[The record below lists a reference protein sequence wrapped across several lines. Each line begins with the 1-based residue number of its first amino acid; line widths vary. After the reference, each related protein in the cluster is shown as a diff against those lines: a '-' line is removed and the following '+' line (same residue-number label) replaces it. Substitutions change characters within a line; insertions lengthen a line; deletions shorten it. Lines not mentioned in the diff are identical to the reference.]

1 MSAVSTLGFVDL
13 TSDCSVLLVMHFWL
27 SDGRF
32 QTEPVRMM
40 ERSIHSARYCFVE
53 NLHNSGIMPDIE
65 YVILDEWYQWILN
78 SQDVHVDL
86 FGKD

>member
-1 MSAVSTLGFVDL
+1 
-13 TSDCSVLLVMHFWL
+13 
-27 SDGRF
+27 
-32 QTEPVRMM
+32 MM

-78 SQDVHVDL
+78 SQDIHVDL